1 MFQKNIFSI
10 IKCKVYLTLSKLY
23 IMKLKLANYWKKI
36 AGIILLITIIFLL
49 INKSYDLIMDKA
61 ILAWIGKVS
70 FTLAGLFFIMSKE
83 KIEDEYVMNIRLQA
97 FSFSFIIGIVGYMI
111 DESGLLGILGQ
122 YTSRDMFK
130 FILTEIV
137 TYIIFFYAM
146 LYRIIRLEKQP

>member
-1 MFQKNIFSI
+1 
-10 IKCKVYLTLSKLY
+10 
-23 IMKLKLANYWKKI
+23 MKLKLANYWKKI